1 MFTGKTSSG
10 FEFSLQ
16 DEVLDDYELLETLQ
30 DIDDGDYGKTTK
42 MVTMLPGPAQRDALK
57 DHVRS
62 ENGRVSAQKMLAEVM
77 EIFESKNKSK
87 N

>member
-42 MVTMLPGPAQRDALK
+42 MVTMLLGPAH
-57 DHVRS
+57 HVRS

>member
-1 MFTGKTSSG
+1 MFTGKTSTG

-30 DIDDGDYGKTTK
+30 DIDGGDYGKTTK
-42 MVTMLPGPAQRDALK
+42 MVTMLLGQAQKDALK

>member
-30 DIDDGDYGKTTK
+30 DIDDDDYGKTTK
-42 MVTMLPGPAQRDALK
+42 MVTMLLGPAQRDALK

>member
-30 DIDDGDYGKTTK
+30 
-42 MVTMLPGPAQRDALK
+42 MLLGPAQRDALK

>member
-1 MFTGKTSSG
+1 MFTGKTSTG

-30 DIDDGDYGKTTK
+30 DIDGGDYGKTTK
-42 MVTMLPGPAQRDALK
+42 MVTMLLGQAQKDALK
-57 DHVRS
+57 DHVSS
-62 ENGRVSAQKMLAEVM
+62 ENGRVSAQKMIAEVM

>member
-42 MVTMLPGPAQRDALK
+42 MVTMLLRPAQRDALK

>member
-1 MFTGKTSSG
+1 MNIGKQFALSKCKHDRPVRQYTS
-10 FEFSLQ
+10 
-16 DEVLDDYELLETLQ
+16 

-42 MVTMLPGPAQRDALK
+42 MVTMLLGPAQRDALK

>member
-42 MVTMLPGPAQRDALK
+42 MVTMLLGPAQRDA
-57 DHVRS
+57 
-62 ENGRVSAQKMLAEVM
+62 
-77 EIFESKNKSK
+77 
-87 N
+87 

>member
-30 DIDDGDYGKTTK
+30 DIDGGDYGKTTK
-42 MVTMLPGPAQRDALK
+42 MVTMLLGQAQKDALK

-62 ENGRVSAQKMLAEVM
+62 ENGRVSAQKMIAEVM

>member
-42 MVTMLPGPAQRDALK
+42 MVTMLLEPAQRDALK

>member
-30 DIDDGDYGKTTK
+30 DIDDGDY
-42 MVTMLPGPAQRDALK
+42 P
-57 DHVRS
+57 
-62 ENGRVSAQKMLAEVM
+62 E
-77 EIFESKNKSK
+77 
-87 N
+87 

>member
-1 MFTGKTSSG
+1 MKNRKVMKDVYKR
-10 FEFSLQ
+10 Q
-16 DEVLDDYELLETLQ
+16 
-30 DIDDGDYGKTTK
+30 
-42 MVTMLPGPAQRDALK
+42 AQRDALK

>member
-30 DIDDGDYGKTTK
+30 DIDDVDYGKTTK
-42 MVTMLPGPAQRDALK
+42 MVTMLLGPAQRDALK

>member
-16 DEVLDDYELLETLQ
+16 DEGLDDYELLETLQ

-42 MVTMLPGPAQRDALK
+42 METMLLGPAQRDALK